1 MKDSALVFNWECHV
15 LYSKPC
21 KKQIQEKIAL
31 HYPAGQRE
39 EYVQQHPEYTD
50 EMGYRRNR

>member
-1 MKDSALVFNWECHV
+1 MKDSALVFNRERHV

-39 EYVQQHPEYTD
+39 EYVQQHPEYID